1 MLGDCID
8 HGKSKSLCP
17 EGYYMMRCPQN
28 GNSTMLHRVVF
39 WQTHNLTPEDIKGL
53 VVRHKCDNPRCVNP
67 EHLDIGTRGDNNR
80 DRAERGR
87 SAKVVPSRQKLNSV
101 QVAEI
106 KRRYTKVKPYSRP
119 NPNGVVALAK
129 EFNVDRNVIYKVV
142 RGTYVCSN

>member
-8 HGKSKSLCP
+8 HGKSKSLRP
-17 EGYYMMRCPQN
+17 EGYYMIRCPQN

-39 WQTHNLTPEDIKGL
+39 WQTRNLTPEDIKGL

-67 EHLDIGTRGDNNR
+67 EHLDIGTREDNNR

-87 SAKVVPSRQKLNSV
+87 SAKVVPSRQKLNSKDV
-101 QVAEI
+101 KAIRVRYVA
-106 KRRYTKVKPYSRP
+106 KSPTKK
-119 NPNGVVALAK
+119 NPNGVTALAR
-129 EFNVDRNVIYKVV
+129 EYGVDRNVIYKVV